1 MFRYS
6 DKMINFLREHKNQ
19 MTLDKLTKEFNKRFK
34 QNKSVYAIHRVCYDN
49 GLCQKNV
56 YDNNVKD
63 FIKRNISLLNYKEM
77 TKKVNEKFNLNK
89 SVSQIK
95 SFCIYHKIYNEKG
108 DVLNLSYIEFKSS
121 CTHASG
127 NRVTDT
133 VWQHRHTGSRCDVYK
148 ANATWCKKC
157 NTILKYNSAWV
168 YSYTHY
174 GCNK

>member
-1 MFRYS
+1 MAA
-6 DKMINFLREHKNQ
+6 NP
-19 MTLDKLTKEFNKRFK
+19 
-34 QNKSVYAIHRVCYDN
+34 
-49 GLCQKNV
+49 
-56 YDNNVKD
+56 DNNFSKM
-63 FIKRNISLLNYKEM
+63 EE
-77 TKKVNEKFNLNK
+77 KVDG
-89 SVSQIK
+89 
-95 SFCIYHKIYNEKG
+95 KIYNEKG

-168 YSYTHY
+168 YSYTHITDVT
-174 GCNK
+174 NKYLRIFPGGENRIILFI

>member
-1 MFRYS
+1 MLL
-6 DKMINFLREHKNQ
+6 INSSYVMAANP
-19 MTLDKLTKEFNKRFK
+19 
-34 QNKSVYAIHRVCYDN
+34 
-49 GLCQKNV
+49 
-56 YDNNVKD
+56 DNNFSKM
-63 FIKRNISLLNYKEM
+63 EE
-77 TKKVNEKFNLNK
+77 KVDG
-89 SVSQIK
+89 
-95 SFCIYHKIYNEKG
+95 KIYSEKG

-174 GCNK
+174 GCNANYAQTECQFRYCGTAIPFLTVRSTAR